1 MNKVALKLLLKKYR
15 HEFSRMNIE
24 HLKDAIAILVIL
36 ELNKPFKFDND
47 EICYIT
53 LNNLMNLFAYL
64 FKSSTKSNNNNNKPT
79 DIYEVPS
86 LKELKQK
93 KRKIDREL
101 FLAQAI
107 SYGKPQ
113 ERAGLV
119 WLILMIKSGLIKEKQ
134 EIDTYDYKLIDFIND
149 PVLLKVL
156 NIEEEKS
163 NDNLELTKCL

>member
-53 LNNLMNLFAYL
+53 LNNLMNLFGYI
-64 FKSSTKSNNNNNKPT
+64 FRSSIKSNNNKPI

-93 KRKIDREL
+93 KKKIDREL
-101 FLAQAI
+101 FLTDAI
-107 SYGKPQ
+107 PYGEPQ

-119 WLILMIKSGLIKEKQ
+119 WLILMIKSGLINEKQ

-156 NIEEEKS
+156 NIEKEKS
-163 NDNLELTKCL
+163 NDNLELNKCL